1 MFVPK
6 LVGAELRFKLRPAT
20 VLGRNFLNLD
30 LGLDRLAARLM
41 LVTSRGK
48 TRD

>member
-20 VLGRNFLNLD
+20 VLGRNFLNLN
-30 LGLDRLAARLM
+30 LDRLTARLM
-41 LVTSRGK
+41 LVTSRGT
-48 TRD
+48 TRY